1 MPDLMEFIRIDLPA
15 LTAGILATLTCGL
28 IGTFLVLRKQS
39 LLGDALSHSV
49 LPGIVIG
56 FLLTGLKSI
65 IVIFLGALISALFA
79 GIMIELIHQMGR
91 IERGAAMGVVFTS
104 LFALGVLLLEQS
116 SARSADLDPDC
127 VLYGQLEQIMWL
139 APKEI
144 GDLLKWQIWFTLPRQ
159 IYMLFTVF
167 FVVTICVGVFFKEL
181 KLIAFDPDYAKVVGF
196 KYYIYNYGLM
206 FLTSIAIVASFE
218 TVGSILVIALLICP
232 AAIMRLLTSSYLL
245 QFWGTLGMCLLI
257 SILGYSGAVFF
268 PLSIDASDTINVAG
282 AMSVVCGLLMFF
294 AFLYYNYSNRH
305 RGSVENKL

>member
-1 MPDLMEFIRIDLPA
+1 MPDLMEFIRLDFPA
-15 LTAGILATLTCGL
+15 LLAGLLATLSCGM

-56 FLLTGLKSI
+56 FLLSGLKSVF
-65 IVIFLGALISALFA
+65 VIFAGALISALVA
-79 GIMIELIHQMGR
+79 GLLIELIHHMGR

-139 APKEI
+139 APQQLS
-144 GDLLKWQIWFTLPRQ
+144 DLLKFDIWLQLPRQ
-159 IYMLFTVF
+159 IYMLWGVF
-167 FVVTICVGVFFKEL
+167 LISGGAILLFFKEL
-181 KLIAFDPDYAKVVGF
+181 KLIAFDPDYAKVIGF
-196 KYYIYNYGLM
+196 QYHLYNYGLM

-245 QFWGTLGMCLLI
+245 QFWGTLGMCILI
-257 SILGYSGAVFF
+257 ALLGYGGAVFV
-268 PLSIDASDTINVAG
+268 PLAIGASDTINVAG
-282 AMSVVCGLLMFF
+282 SMSMVCGVLMFF
-294 AFLYYNYSNRH
+294 AFLHYRIFTA
-305 RGSVENKL
+305 K